1 MIQKL
6 LDVQWVKES
15 IIIIHNFPFKHFSKY
30 TIYNRSH
37 ENMND
42 LLKNIKLWGILWWPS
57 GQDSRLSLQ
66 RPRFNLFKNRV
77 PISHKA
83 QPKQILHNTKYTI
96 SKGDRIKYQK

>member
-30 TIYNRSH
+30 TIYNRGH

-66 RPRFNLFKNRV
+66 RPSESVQELSSYKPQGTAKKNF
-77 PISHKA
+77 A
-83 QPKQILHNTKYTI
+83 
-96 SKGDRIKYQK
+96 